1 MLLVQLRGRERER
14 EREIKRKKKT
24 KKILGC
30 SKLDSLEAKGNHLT
44 DIPEKTLA
52 LKGTNSSQTSVIV
65 QRNISPNNNL
75 EKLARE
81 AQQLALE
88 KEKTRLKIQ

>member
-1 MLLVQLRGRERER
+1 MNAILLSAALAI
-14 EREIKRKKKT
+14 IKVPWH
-24 KKILGC
+24 

-65 QRNISPNNNL
+65 QRNISPNTNL

-81 AQQLALE
+81 AQHLTLE